1 MKVTVTRMGQLI
13 ACCLTVAAVAH
24 AEASPPRQDSKIQG
38 VITARNGAAMTVRT
52 TSGEVVVALTDA
64 TEVKE
69 KEGKLGL
76 RKKHAAV
83 MGLIP
88 GLKVEVH
95 GTAAPKGGLT
105 ATSVSFSA
113 ADLET
118 AQVIQAGLNP
128 TQQQVVATTG
138 QAAANKAAIQGNQQA
153 IQGNQQQIAK
163 LSGDEADLAKRFG
176 ELGDYDVKNEATVLF
191 DAGKADL
198 SATGK
203 SDLDRV
209 AQQAKALNGYLL
221 EVEGFA
227 DSSGNAA
234 LNEKL
239 SLERSQA
246 VVDYLTENGGIS
258 PLHLLAPGAM
268 GTTQPVASNETA
280 AGRAENRRVIVKV
293 LVNRGLAKE

>member
-1 MKVTVTRMGQLI
+1 MKLAIDRLARVL
-13 ACCLTVAAVAH
+13 ACGLTVVAITHTDTAVAG
-24 AEASPPRQDSKIQG
+24 QDTKIEG
-38 VITARNGAAMTVRT
+38 LITARNGADMTVRT
-52 TSGEVVVALTDA
+52 ASGDFVVALTDT

-76 RKKHAAV
+76 RKKQAAV

-95 GTAAPKGGLT
+95 GVPKPTGGVT

-113 ADLET
+113 NDLER
-118 AQVIQAGLNP
+118 AQAIQAGLNP
-128 TQQQVVATTG
+128 TQQQLVATTG
-138 QAAANKAAIQGNQQA
+138 QAAANKSAIQS
-153 IQGNQQQIAK
+153 NQQQIAK
-163 LSGDEADLAKRFG
+163 VSGDEADLAKRFG
-176 ELGDYDVKNEATVLF
+176 ELGDYDVKHEATIFF
-191 DAGKADL
+191 DAGKAAV

-203 SDLDRV
+203 TDLDTV
-209 AQQAKALNGYLL
+209 AKQAKALTGYLL

-227 DSSGNAA
+227 DSSGNAT

-246 VVDYLTENGGIS
+246 VVDYLTEYGGIS

-280 AGRAENRRVIVKV
+280 AGRAENRRVVVKV
-293 LVNRGLAKE
+293 LVNRGLASK

>member
-1 MKVTVTRMGQLI
+1 MTLTTKHLCLLI
-13 ACCLTVAAVAH
+13 ASCLTVVTGAAA
-24 AEASPPRQDSKIQG
+24 APSPRGQEAKLEG
-38 VITARNGAAMTVRT
+38 VITARNGAEMTVRT
-52 TSGEVVVALTDA
+52 SSGDVVVALTDA

-76 RKKHAAV
+76 RKKQAAV

-88 GLKVEVH
+88 GLKVDVH
-95 GTAAPKGGLT
+95 GTNRPAGGLT
-105 ATSVSFSA
+105 ASSVSFTA
-113 ADLET
+113 ADLGT

-128 TQQQVVATTG
+128 TQNQLAATTG
-138 QAAANKAAIQGNQQA
+138 QAAVNKAAIQGNQQA
-153 IQGNQQQIAK
+153 IQSNQQQIAK
-163 LSGDEADLAKRFG
+163 VSGDEADLAKRFG
-176 ELGDYDVKNEATVLF
+176 ELGDYDVKHEATVFF
-191 DAGKADL
+191 DAGKAMV

-209 AQQAKALNGYLL
+209 ASQAKALNGYLL

-280 AGRAENRRVIVKV
+280 AGRAENRRVVVKV

>member
-1 MKVTVTRMGQLI
+1 MKSTVTRIAQLT
-13 ACCLTVAAVAH
+13 ACCLTVVAITH
-24 AEASPPRQDSKIQG
+24 AGASSPAQDSKIEG

-52 TSGEVVVALTDA
+52 ASGDVVVALTDA

-88 GLKVEVH
+88 GLKVDVH
-95 GTAAPKGGLT
+95 GTAGPKGGLT
-105 ATSVSFSA
+105 ATSVAFSA
-113 ADLET
+113 ADLQT

-138 QAAANKAAIQGNQQA
+138 QAEANKAAIQGNQQA
-153 IQGNQQQIAK
+153 IQANQQQVAK
-163 LSGDEADLAKRFG
+163 LTGDEADLAKRFG
-176 ELGDYDVKNEATVLF
+176 ELGDYDVKHEATVFF

-198 SATGK
+198 SATSK
-203 SDLDRV
+203 SDLGQV
-209 AQQAKALNGYLL
+209 AQQAKALSGYLL

-227 DSSGNAA
+227 DSSGNAS

-246 VVDYLTENGGIS
+246 VVDYLVENGGIS
-258 PLHLLAPGAM
+258 PLHLLAPSAM

-280 AGRAENRRVIVKV
+280 AGRAENRRVVVKV
-293 LVNRGLAKE
+293 LVNRGLAK